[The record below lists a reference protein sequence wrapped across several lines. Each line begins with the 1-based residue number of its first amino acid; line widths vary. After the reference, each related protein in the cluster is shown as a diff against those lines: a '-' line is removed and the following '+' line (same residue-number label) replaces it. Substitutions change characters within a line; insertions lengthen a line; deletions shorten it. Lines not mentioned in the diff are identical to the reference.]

1 MNVLV
6 TLSLIFLLAT
16 LFPYLFYVLIYLL
29 IQPNPPSLDAPN
41 SLPSV
46 SIVLPTFN
54 ESSIIEKKL
63 NDLFSLDY
71 PLDKLE
77 LVVIDSST
85 DDTPAIISSFFRDVK
100 TIQLTLIQESERR
113 GLAVALNEAY
123 SAATH
128 DIVIKTD
135 CDSLLDPSCLKKV
148 VSHFSDENVGAVTG
162 TNAEVIGGSKV
173 ESGYRNIQ
181 SYIQLLESHFDST
194 FIFHGPFS
202 AFRKNCIVPITED
215 SLADDTELALNIR
228 KQNFKVLFDP
238 NIKFKEAAH
247 SAFWKRRLQKDRRAV
262 GLVKVLLQNKNL
274 LYKCGLYGSFVLPFN
289 WWFLILSPWFVFLSL
304 LSATMAIFSVSP
316 SMTAIA
322 LLIFLASMWLG
333 QKDSLGP
340 LQIFYS
346 LFDTQVSLL
355 RSHLLLLSKKDMDGM
370 WDVDSNLREM
380 MQ

>member
-1 MNVLV
+1 MDALA
-6 TLSLIFLLAT
+6 TLSSVFLLAT
-16 LFPYLFYVLIYLL
+16 FLPYLFYVLLFFL
-29 IQPNPPSLDAPN
+29 IRPDSSPLDTPQ

-63 NDLFSLDY
+63 KDLFSLDY
-71 PLDKLE
+71 PLDKIE

-85 DDTPAIISSFFRDVK
+85 DETPTIISSFFKNIK
-100 TIQLTLIQESERR
+100 TTRLILIKESERR

-123 SAATH
+123 AAATH

-135 CDSLLDPSCLKKV
+135 CDSLLDPSCLKKA
-148 VSHFSDENVGAVTG
+148 VSHFSDDTVGAVTG
-162 TNAEVIGGSKV
+162 TNMEVIGGSKV
-173 ESGYRNIQ
+173 ESGYRSVQ
-181 SYIQLLESHFDST
+181 SCIQLLESHLDST

-202 AFRKNCIVPITED
+202 AFRKKCIVPVNED

-228 KQNFKVLFDP
+228 RQNFKVLFDP

-262 GLVKVLLQNKNL
+262 GLVKVLLQNKDL
-274 LYKCGLYGSFVLPFN
+274 LGKFGLYGSFILPFN
-289 WWFLILSPWFVFLSL
+289 WWFLILSPWFVL
-304 LSATMAIFSVSP
+304 LSISSILLTIFSVSP
-316 SMTAIA
+316 TSAIVVLSA
-322 LLIFLASMWLG
+322 SLISMWFG

-340 LQIFYS
+340 LQILYS

-355 RSHLLLLSKKDMDGM
+355 RSHLILLTKKDTDGT
-370 WDVDSNLREM
+370 WEVDPNLREM

>member
-1 MNVLV
+1 MDALV
-6 TLSLIFLLAT
+6 TLSLVFLLAT
-16 LFPYLFYVLIYLL
+16 FLPYLFYVLLFFL
-29 IQPNPPSLDAPN
+29 IRPDPSPLDAPQ
-41 SLPSV
+41 SLPPV

-63 NDLFSLDY
+63 KDLFSLDY
-71 PLDKLE
+71 PLDKIE

-85 DDTPAIISSFFRDVK
+85 DETPTIISSFFKNIK
-100 TIQLTLIQESERR
+100 TTRLILIKESERR

-123 SAATH
+123 AAATH

-135 CDSLLDPSCLKKV
+135 CDSLLDPYCLKKA
-148 VSHFSDENVGAVTG
+148 VSHFSDGTVGAVTG
-162 TNAEVIGGSKV
+162 TNMEVLGGSKV
-173 ESGYRNIQ
+173 ESGYRSVQ
-181 SYIQLLESHFDST
+181 SYIQLLESHLDST

-202 AFRKNCIVPITED
+202 AFRKKCIVPVNED

-228 KQNFKVLFDP
+228 RQNFKVLFDP

-262 GLVKVLLQNKNL
+262 GLVKVLLQNKDL
-274 LYKCGLYGSFVLPFN
+274 LGKSGLYGSFILPFN
-289 WWFLILSPWFVFLSL
+289 WWFLILSPWFVL
-304 LSATMAIFSVSP
+304 LSISSILITIFSVSP
-316 SMTAIA
+316 ISAIA
-322 LLIFLASMWLG
+322 VLSASLISMWLG

-355 RSHLLLLSKKDMDGM
+355 RSHLLLLTKKDTDGT
-370 WDVDSNLREM
+370 WEVDSNLREM